1 MRRGGLFYE
10 QKAEKFLSGIR
21 EPFSE
26 GASLA
31 HRLDPRGK
39 IVVAALFA
47 ILVAVT
53 RSYVVAVAGLALAII
68 YLALARLPLKQVTVR
83 LLLVNSFIFFLW
95 LVLPF
100 TYPGDPVWHFGP
112 LAATRQGLAYASL
125 ITIKSNAIIIALIA
139 LVATV
144 PIVTLGQAL
153 HDLKLPDKLCHLLL
167 FTYRYIYV
175 FEQEFRRL
183 VQVMKIRGFQ
193 ARTNLHTYRSYAYL
207 AAMLLVRS
215 FDRAERVFAAMLCRG
230 FNGTFYSLKS
240 FSWQRRDGIFL
251 GASLLA
257 LVALLSLEWLQP
269 MLLLRIL

>member
-1 MRRGGLFYE
+1 VSAIQE
-10 QKAEKFLSGIR
+10 S
-21 EPFSE
+21 FSE

-39 IVVAALFA
+39 IVVAALFS

-53 RSYVVAVAGLALAII
+53 KNYAVAVAGLVLASV
-68 YLALARLPLKQVTVR
+68 YLALARLPLKRVVVR
-83 LLLVNSFIFFLW
+83 LLVVNSFIFFLW

-100 TYPGDPVWHFGP
+100 TYPGEAVWRFGP
-112 LAATRQGLAYASL
+112 LTASRQGLIYAGL

-144 PIVTLGQAL
+144 PIVTLGQAMHNL
-153 HDLKLPDKLCHLLL
+153 RLPDKLCHLLL

-175 FEQEFRRL
+175 FEQEYRRL
-183 VQVMKIRGFQ
+183 VQAMKIRGFRP
-193 ARTNLHTYRSYAYL
+193 RTNLHTYRSYAYL

-215 FDRAERVFAAMLCRG
+215 FDRAERVFQAMLCRG
-230 FNGTFYSLKS
+230 FHGTFYSLKS
-240 FSWQRRDGIFL
+240 FSWQRRDRIFL

-257 LVALLSLEWLQP
+257 LLVLLCLEWARP
-269 MLLLRIL
+269 ILL